1 MWRHFLPS
9 FLKTFL
15 LLTDKQKRMFSDH
28 FAKFKKAQADLEKA
42 ERKKRK
48 LESVY
53 NDFTSPLTSTRQK
66 NRDTTDTSYTDT
78 DSIDSRDKDVNM
90 LDASTGAMHEISM
103 LLKQKRLDQEVL
115 STNNAQLPIKDRVE
129 LLKYLVSFV
138 SEDKKKECIDELCAL
153 AGL

>member
-1 MWRHFLPS
+1 
-9 FLKTFL
+9 
-15 LLTDKQKRMFSDH
+15 MFSDH

-90 LDASTGAMHEISM
+90 LDASRGAMHEISM
-103 LLKQKRLDQEVL
+103 LLKQKRLDQQVL
-115 STNNAQLPIKDRVE
+115 STNNAQLSIKDRVE

-138 SEDKKKECIDELCAL
+138 SEE
-153 AGL
+153 

>member
-1 MWRHFLPS
+1 
-9 FLKTFL
+9 
-15 LLTDKQKRMFSDH
+15 MFSDH

>member
-1 MWRHFLPS
+1 MCACA
-9 FLKTFL
+9 TY
-15 LLTDKQKRMFSDH
+15 TVSDH
-28 FAKFKKAQADLEKA
+28 FAKFKAQADLEKA
-42 ERKKRK
+42 ERQKRK
-48 LESVY
+48 LESAY
-53 NDFTSPLTSTRQK
+53 NDFTSPLTSTRPK

-78 DSIDSRDKDVNM
+78 DSLDSRDKDVNM

-115 STNNAQLPIKDRVE
+115 STNNAQLTIKDRVE

>member
-1 MWRHFLPS
+1 
-9 FLKTFL
+9 
-15 LLTDKQKRMFSDH
+15 MFSDH
-28 FAKFKKAQADLEKA
+28 FAKFKAQADLEKA

-53 NDFTSPLTSTRQK
+53 NDFTSPLTSTRPK
-66 NRDTTDTSYTDT
+66 NRDTTDTSYTDSESVESM
-78 DSIDSRDKDVNM
+78 DRDVNM

-103 LLKQKRLDQEVL
+103 LLKQKRLNQEVV
-115 STNNAQLPIKDRVE
+115 STNNAQLAIKDRVE

>member
-1 MWRHFLPS
+1 M
-9 FLKTFL
+9 
-15 LLTDKQKRMFSDH
+15 
-28 FAKFKKAQADLEKA
+28 
-42 ERKKRK
+42 
-48 LESVY
+48 ESVY

-66 NRDTTDTSYTDT
+66 NRDTTDTSYTDSESVESM
-78 DSIDSRDKDVNM
+78 DRDINM

-103 LLKQKRLDQEVL
+103 LLKQKRLNQEVV
-115 STNNAQLPIKDRVE
+115 STNSAQLAIKDRVE